1 MAKQTINIGS
11 SANDGTGDPLRT
23 AFDKI
28 NDNFSELYG
37 GDDDAT
43 NFVIEDTSP
52 QLGGNLDINGW
63 NIVSARSDEDIIIAP
78 SGAGGVVASS
88 VRIAGT
94 TLSSDDSSAITIA
107 EALQLN
113 GATNVD
119 GALTATTTLGVTGAS
134 TLDGVTV
141 TDNTIAANASNSDLK
156 IDASGTGVVTMAS
169 QLTLTG
175 SFKKAIH
182 TFTGTD
188 AITETEHAGR
198 TLLLGEV
205 GGNANVVLTLPD
217 ATGSGSVYH
226 FIVSIAMGG
235 STTYK
240 IQAPDANNTIAGQIM
255 YLDEDGTTVT
265 AYPTVAASDTITLN
279 SGTQGGLVGDTVTLI
294 DMGADK
300 WHVTGQMRVSA
311 GTNPATPF
319 SAAVS

>member
-28 NDNFSELYG
+28 NDNFTELYG

-43 NFVIEDTSP
+43 NFVVEDTSP

-134 TLDGVTV
+134 TLDGVTI

-182 TFTGTD
+182 TFTASDT
-188 AITETEHAGR
+188 ITATEFAGR
-198 TLLLGEV
+198 TLLLGGDGSTAV
-205 GGNANVVLTLPD
+205 TLTLPD
-217 ATGSGSVYH
+217 ATGSGDIYH
-226 FIVSIAMGG
+226 FIVKVTG
-235 STTYK
+235 SMFK
-240 IQAPDANNTIAGQIM
+240 IQAPDANNTIAGQVM

-279 SGTQGGLVGDTVTLI
+279 GGTQGGLVGDTVTLI
-294 DMGADK
+294 DIAADK
-300 WHVTGQMRVSA
+300 WHVNGQMRVASGA
-311 GTNPATPF
+311 NPATPF